1 MRNTIEKIYAASGSI
16 VDAMMAVQEEQGWV
30 SKDVIRT
37 VAEVFGREPAEVYE
51 AASFYTYINLE
62 PVGKYV
68 IRCCMSAPC
77 HASGAEN
84 VAAWISNELGIG
96 FGETTDDGL
105 FTLKKGECVGRCD
118 ESPVMTINRK
128 VYGKL
133 TEESVREILA
143 SYR

>member
-1 MRNTIEKIYAASGSI
+1 MRTTIEKIYAASGSI

-30 SKDVIRT
+30 SKDTIRT
-37 VAEVFGREPAEVYE
+37 VAEVYGREPAEVYE
-51 AASFYTYINLE
+51 AASFYAYINLE

-77 HASGAEN
+77 HAAGAES
-84 VAAWISNELGIG
+84 VASCIQKELGIG
-96 FGETTDDGL
+96 FGETTDDKL
-105 FTLKKGECVGRCD
+105 FTLKRGECVGRCD

-128 VYGKL
+128 VYGSL
-133 TEESVREILA
+133 TEEKVREILA